1 MAARYCC
8 LILPVVHCI
17 HHLAGGDVA
26 NQPRERDQITGPGGC
41 AWWPSVAIGRATKT
55 RIGKGSSASRR
66 MCRIDTGNKTFCR
79 TIGRAQNRHHIVG
92 MAPRKIVHR
101 YPPKRERAKPAT
113 TPTKPTVI
121 VTAKSR
127 RQIDKDR
134 RIRLLRE
141 RGY

>member
-1 MAARYCC
+1 
-8 LILPVVHCI
+8 
-17 HHLAGGDVA
+17 
-26 NQPRERDQITGPGGC
+26 
-41 AWWPSVAIGRATKT
+41 
-55 RIGKGSSASRR
+55 
-66 MCRIDTGNKTFCR
+66 
-79 TIGRAQNRHHIVG
+79 